1 VRLVVPY
8 LGNLN
13 REDARLLRLAEFMG
27 CRCELLRLEEGV
39 ALSPKFIET
48 HVADKDACFVVNPKV
63 IRESLSSDSFPHDLS
78 SYLTSQFAFVLV
90 HNLAPVPLTARIMSA
105 LSEGTLHSVHRLET
119 SGLSYEIDSA
129 HNQVCGAFSGLTFG
143 PVNATNDQVIAGN
156 PSAGTVRTHIAIGGQ
171 PFFASVPR
179 ERAEVFFLA
188 GVETADLDARWGEK
202 PLTEYFSQ
210 LVPPAMFLRYAFRD
224 ECWRPHQH
232 HATLIID
239 DPLLRKDYGS
249 LNYER
254 VLGLMDEYNF
264 HTSIAFIPHNY
275 QRNSK
280 STIRMFRERPD
291 RFSIC
296 FHGNDHTAAELATKD
311 VRLLNSMLTVAEER
325 MDAHLKS
332 TGIPCDKVMV
342 FPQGNFSVDAMKILR
357 AHNFAAAVN
366 SGPYPTGEHVGL
378 TLAEMIEPAILN
390 YGAFPLFVRH
400 YIREITPQHVA
411 LNLLFGK
418 PTLIVEH
425 HDVFKNPECLTQLV
439 SRINALAPNIK
450 WSNLQTAVENSYL
463 CRWAPDGTF
472 QVRAYSNAGKIEN
485 SSDALLRCSV
495 TWSRPTE
502 SIVQEVFVDGMP
514 WPDART
520 DRGIRFFFE
529 LSPASSR
536 AFSLV
541 HENDFGSSD
550 ANRRFQWKAKAF
562 LRRRLSEI
570 RDTYT

>member
-1 VRLVVPY
+1 MRLVVPY

-13 REDARLLRLAEFMG
+13 VGDARLVRLAEFMG
-27 CRCELLRLEEGV
+27 CRCELLRVDEGV
-39 ALSPKFIET
+39 ALSPKFIEK
-48 HVADKDACFVVNPKV
+48 HVVDKDACFVVNPAAL
-63 IRESLSSDSFPHDLS
+63 RESLPRESFPRDLA
-78 SYLTSQFAFVLV
+78 SYLTSQFAFVLI
-90 HNLAPVPLTARIMSA
+90 HNLSPDLFTASIVSA
-105 LSEGTLHSVHRLET
+105 LSEGALHSVHRVER
-119 SGLSYEIDSA
+119 SGLDYEIASE
-129 HNQVCGAFSGLTFG
+129 HSQVCGAFSGLTFG

-156 PSAGTVRTHIAIGGQ
+156 PSAGTVRTHIAISGQ
-171 PFFASVPR
+171 PFFASIPR

-210 LVPPAMFLRYAFRD
+210 LVPPAMFIRYAFRG

-232 HATLIID
+232 HATLVID
-239 DPLLRKDYGS
+239 DPLLRKNYGF
-249 LNYER
+249 LKYER
-254 VLGLMDEYNF
+254 LLGLMDEYNF

-280 STIRMFRERPD
+280 STTRMFRERPD

-366 SGPYPTGEHVGL
+366 SGPYPIGEHVGL

-390 YGAFPLFVRH
+390 YGAFPLFVRK
-400 YIREITPQHVA
+400 YIRELTSQHVA
-411 LNLLFGK
+411 FNLFFGK
-418 PTLIVEH
+418 PSLIVEH
-425 HDVFKNPECLTQLV
+425 HDVFKDPECLTQLV
-439 SRINALAPNIK
+439 SRINALAPNIR

-472 QVRAYSNAGKIEN
+472 QVRAYSNAGRIEN

-502 SIVQEVFVDGMP
+502 SAVQKVLVDGMP
-514 WPDART
+514 WPDARNER
-520 DRGIRFFFE
+520 DIRFCFE
-529 LSPASSR
+529 LSPGASRS
-536 AFSLV
+536 FSLV

-550 ANRRFQWKAKAF
+550 ANHRFQWKAKAF

-570 RDTYT
+570 RDMYS